1 MQRGSRRALT
11 AADGARRS
19 GPRRAVQGES
29 SARGRPS
36 AGPLLSAAPRAGQP
50 PKAGR
55 EPLERARGAGAG
67 PEPALRRAGRRGPGQ
82 PCTSA
87 ACHGASTLA
96 PTCQHPPV
104 GHSPCVTQ
112 QNPPTD
118 RCGCRAVPMHCTA
131 LLQGCMPH
139 TVASRSNGARS
150 QFQSQRPLLSSGT

>member
-1 MQRGSRRALT
+1 MGHGGAGRGGQCRARAAPGAAPAQGLSSAPLRARGSRR
-11 AADGARRS
+11 RREGSPSS
-19 GPRRAVQGES
+19 G
-29 SARGRPS
+29 
-36 AGPLLSAAPRAGQP
+36 RAG
-50 PKAGR
+50 
-55 EPLERARGAGAG
+55 RARGAGAG